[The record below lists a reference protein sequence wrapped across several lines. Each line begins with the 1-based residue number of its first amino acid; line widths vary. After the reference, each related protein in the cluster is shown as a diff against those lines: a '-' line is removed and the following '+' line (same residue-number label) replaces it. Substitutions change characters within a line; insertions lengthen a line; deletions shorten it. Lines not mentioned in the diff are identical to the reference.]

1 MKHLDR
7 RLAAADPLR
16 HAIDALPDQ
25 AGQALA
31 QEIMMQDVSI
41 EEKPVKRR
49 RGRLLVVAA
58 VVAGVVAAPGVA
70 TGGVTVYD
78 SMYSGIFGRA
88 EDGESAGTEEYL
100 NSDPPEIVG
109 LVQQLSGE
117 LPLPPGA
124 SYDKLINRYPMAER
138 ILIQRSALA
147 SEVSYYSACAWL
159 SHWLAGDAAARAA
172 AQPTID
178 TIPTWQFGKLAVDDA
193 TGYTEGPGPN
203 GTTVR
208 YTQEWTP
215 MHQIALETRGGIVFN
230 VKTFVTANC

>member
-1 MKHLDR
+1 MKHPDR

-16 HAIDALPDQ
+16 HDVDALPDQ

-31 QEIMMQDVSI
+31 QEIMMQNVS
-41 EEKPVKRR
+41 EDAKPVKRR
-49 RGRLLVVAA
+49 RGLLLVAAA
-58 VVAGVVAAPGVA
+58 VIAGVIAAPGVA

-100 NSDPPEIVG
+100 NSDSPEIVA
-109 LVQQLSGE
+109 LVQQLAAE
-117 LPLPPGA
+117 RPLAPGA
-124 SYDKLINRYPMAER
+124 SYDRLINRYPMAER
-138 ILIQRSALA
+138 ILLQRTALA
-147 SEVSYYSACAWL
+147 SEVSYYAACSWL
-159 SHWLAGDAAARAA
+159 RHWLAGDAAARAA

-178 TIPTWQFGKLAVDDA
+178 TIPSWEFGPVAVDDA
-193 TGYTEGPGPN
+193 TGYSEGPGPN

-208 YTQEWTP
+208 YTRQWTM

-230 VKTFVTANC
+230 VQTFVTANC